1 MEVSVA
7 VPRSAVGVV
16 IGKNGE
22 MIKKIQN
29 ETGARVQFQQ
39 GRDDN
44 PEERMCALTG
54 TMNQI
59 EDARQRIEELIES
72 VLARDSQMGRGRGR
86 TGSGMNGAP
95 YGRSPG
101 GGSTGGWGEYGP
113 GRPSG
118 PSMGMARNG
127 QEKVEYQFLVPSTKT
142 GIIIG
147 KGGEAIKQI
156 NQQSGAFCELY
167 RRPPPNPSEKIFII
181 RGSHDQVEMAKRMIS
196 EKLGLDSVMNSQGPM
211 GAPPTQYPL
220 GQSQNPAAY
229 AAQGWSA
236 AAAYQQQWPGQQ
248 NDPSKA
254 DPNAAAW
261 AAYYQQQQYFQ
272 QSGSGAPA
280 APGAAQAAAPA
291 QDYSAQWA
299 AYYRSMGKIGE

>member
-1 MEVSVA
+1 MNIVQTRGGPRDAGPPSVESLSGQLNVGIDLTLAPNVEVMIPGPKVGLIIGKGGETIKQLQERSGTRMVVVQDGPQQENEKPLRIYGDPQKVEHAKQLVYDLIAEKEMEVSENSSCYQNSEFTPSQVA

-54 TMNQI
+54 TMIQI
-59 EDARQRIEELIES
+59 DDARQRIEELIES

-113 GRPSG
+113 GPGRPSG
-118 PSMGMARNG
+118 PTMGMARNG

-147 KGGEAIKQI
+147 KGGETIKQI
-156 NQQSGAFCELY
+156 NQQSGAFCEL
-167 RRPPPNPSEKIFII
+167 
-181 RGSHDQVEMAKRMIS
+181 D
-196 EKLGLDSVMNSQGPM
+196 
-211 GAPPTQYPL
+211 
-220 GQSQNPAAY
+220 
-229 AAQGWSA
+229 
-236 AAAYQQQWPGQQ
+236 
-248 NDPSKA
+248 
-254 DPNAAAW
+254 
-261 AAYYQQQQYFQ
+261 
-272 QSGSGAPA
+272 
-280 APGAAQAAAPA
+280 
-291 QDYSAQWA
+291 
-299 AYYRSMGKIGE
+299 